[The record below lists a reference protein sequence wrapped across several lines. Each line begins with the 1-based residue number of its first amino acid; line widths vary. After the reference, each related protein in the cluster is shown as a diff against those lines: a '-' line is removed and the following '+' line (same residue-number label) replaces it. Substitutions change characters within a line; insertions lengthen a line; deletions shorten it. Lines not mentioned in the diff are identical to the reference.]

1 MNTILSYNEFLNENS
16 SDFNFA
22 HKIQISKKPNSRY
35 WSKFH
40 IVINSNSYDDIVNLV
55 KKIIGEHHEPLF
67 FRDISWSY
75 ISSKTLM
82 PVGVYDNGNS
92 AYNTDVAPGPMLD
105 KAGILKIIDRTYKDE
120 LAEQK
125 KDIAKAEKLL
135 KRFNIKKIEGARK
148 KLLFKRAIQIGNE
161 MYGNHG
167 THGSNFRF
175 AESLDKL
182 NVYELSER
190 DFHKLEPY
198 LENKSIEFI
207 SVNNFRFY
215 LSNQPG
221 AEEWSEIDGWSKMS
235 DFADVDG
242 NVYIA
247 DDYDSILDDGEY
259 SSIWIINTTEK
270 SPSKKV

>member
-16 SDFNFA
+16 SDFNFS
-22 HKIQISKKPNSRY
+22 HKVQVSKKSNSRN
-35 WSKFH
+35 WSMFH
-40 IVINSNSYDDIVNLV
+40 VVINSNVYDDAIDFV
-55 KKIIGEHHEPLF
+55 KKIIGEHNEPIF
-67 FRDISWSY
+67 FRDLSLAYVST
-75 ISSKTLM
+75 KTLT
-82 PVGVYDNGNS
+82 PVGVYDNGGAS
-92 AYNTDVAPGPMLD
+92 FDSEISLGPILD
-105 KAGILKIIDRTYKDE
+105 RAGILKIIDLDYKYE

-125 KDIAKAEKLL
+125 KDIVKAEKLL

-175 AESLDKL
+175 AKSLDKL
-182 NVYELSER
+182 NVYELSEK
-190 DFHKLEPY
+190 DFHKLAAM
-198 LENKSIEFI
+198 LEKKGEFI

-215 LSNQPG
+215 LSDQPG

-235 DFADVDG
+235 DFADTDS

-247 DDYDSILDDGEY
+247 DDYDSLLDDGEY

-270 SPSKKV
+270 SPTKRV